1 MQQTDSTHGK
11 YAGVI
16 TRGDGEVTSIDGIR
30 VDFANSW
37 GLIRASN
44 TTPVLVLRFEAD
56 SEDEL
61 IRVQDLFRS
70 QLLSIAPDLQP
81 TF

>member
-1 MQQTDSTHGK
+1 MK
-11 YAGVI
+11 YRLTWSGVVC
-16 TRGDGEVTSIDGIR
+16 DVTCF
-30 VDFANSW
+30 V
-37 GLIRASN
+37 
-44 TTPVLVLRFEAD
+44 EAD